1 MSKSKPTTYS
11 YPKEVEREYHLL
23 MNSRESF
30 LKQSNLT
37 NAERSNLT
45 ILYERL
51 ISAWARN
58 HIELLNMQ
66 LSSKYDGLRRMQH
79 ELAENCEA
87 FRNEL
92 DKQLKANIEQ
102 KREILIERRSNLAK
116 ANEHL
121 QENLRVWKEDIEQK
135 QASLLQ
141 HKEASDQAAKQRL
154 NELNN
159 TLANWGQV
167 QAQLANERTRLS
179 AKKKAWQNTIA
190 EKKKVLSEI
199 QADYDKI
206 LREWSKHSQAYQTA
220 TQHLMTS
227 LEANSLHEQL
237 LLDKKLSE
245 GKQECELSLSAQE
258 ENRLQQLR
266 TAIVNELPEVH
277 SELKQFL
284 KDGDFSSLSMKKY
297 VTSSDSEK
305 LKQYLTRSLTKIGVD
320 YEAFIQRAN
329 T

>member
-11 YPKEVEREYHLL
+11 YPQEVEREYHLL

-66 LSSKYDGLRRMQH
+66 LSNKYDGLRRMQN
-79 ELAENCEA
+79 ELAESGDN

-92 DKQLKANIEQ
+92 DNQLKTT
-102 KREILIERRSNLAK
+102 IERKRKSLIARQNSLAK
-116 ANEHL
+116 ANERL
-121 QENLRVWKEDIEQK
+121 QENLRIWKDDIEQR
-135 QASLLQ
+135 QASLSQ
-141 HKEASDQAAKQRL
+141 HKEATNRTAKQRL
-154 NELNN
+154 NELNE
-159 TLANWGQV
+159 TLASWDKV
-167 QAQLANERTRLS
+167 EIQLANKRTRLN
-179 AKKKAWQNTIA
+179 AKKNAWQNAIV
-190 EKKKVLSEI
+190 EKKKVLSAT
-199 QADYDKI
+199 QAEYDRIWK
-206 LREWSKHSQAYQTA
+206 EWNKQSQAYQAA
-220 TQHLMTS
+220 TQNLTTS
-227 LEANSLHEQL
+227 LEANLLHEQS
-237 LLDKKLSE
+237 LLDKKLNE
-245 GKQECELSLSAQE
+245 VKQECEQNLNAQE
-258 ENRLQQLR
+258 ENHLKQLR
-266 TAIVNELPEVH
+266 AAIANELPEAH
-277 SELKQFL
+277 SELKQYL

-305 LKQYLTRSLTKIGVD
+305 LRQYLIRNLTKIGVD
-320 YEAFIQRAN
+320 FEAFMQRAN